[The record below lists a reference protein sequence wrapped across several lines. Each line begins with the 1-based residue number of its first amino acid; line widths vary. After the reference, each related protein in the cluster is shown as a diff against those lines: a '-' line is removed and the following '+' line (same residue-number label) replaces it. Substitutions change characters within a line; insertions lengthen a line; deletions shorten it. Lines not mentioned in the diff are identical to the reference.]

1 MLELLTR
8 VRVPEPAL
16 RARQLPAELSG
27 GLRQRALIAA
37 AVALDPALLIADE
50 PTTALDTTVQAQI
63 LDLLDELRS
72 GGTGLLVI
80 SHDLGVVEQLADE
93 VLVMQ
98 HGVVVEQGPTEQV
111 LGDPQHPYT
120 KRLLAAIPSLHAPG
134 ARLSD
139 APVAPLAPRPPRA
152 DRPAVAP
159 GTPVLSVEH
168 VSKTYRGPDRVDRTV
183 VDDVSFELHAG
194 ETLGIVGESGS
205 GKSTTA
211 AIALALTEPTSG
223 RVLFEGRAWSELRE
237 RERRP
242 HRPRIATV
250 SQDPLSSFDPRKS
263 VRQLVESA
271 LRAATGTVATGRVE
285 ALLCGVGLDP
295 SLGARHPRTLS
306 GGQRQRVAIAR
317 ALATDPDVL
326 VLDEAVSALDVSVQ
340 AQVLDLLADVQQAYG
355 VAVLFISHD
364 LGVIHHVSDRCSC
377 SGTGAWSRPAR
388 RSRCSRRHGT
398 RTPAGCST
406 PSPGHAP
413 VVTTRRN
420 DDHDHDHDHDTRPV
434 RPTLSELLERFAP
447 VLDRIAAGAVERE
460 RTRTLPHEPVRWL
473 ADSGFTAVTLPVE
486 AGGSGAAPSDLF
498 ALLVRLGEA
507 DSNLPQL
514 LRAHF
519 SFVEELLLDPS
530 VVRRAHWFDRIA
542 AGDVFGNASHE
553 RSSAAVGRLSTHLVP
568 NGDGWRLHGE
578 KHYST
583 GTLFADWT
591 TVTAETP
598 DGHVVGVTVPVDASG
613 VHVRD
618 DWNGFGQRLTG
629 SGTTRFDGVPVE
641 LWQLRAERDD
651 RRTPLPAFL
660 QTVLLAS
667 LAGVGRATARDARRR
682 LRAGRTR
689 HYQHGAG
696 PTAATDP
703 LVQGVVGRI
712 ASDAVAAEALVLH
725 AARAIDE
732 AHEALVDGTA
742 DAAERWRRR
751 APDDPGAAE
760 RRRTRAPRDDRAVR
774 GRGSERHRPR
784 PGPGPAL
791 AERPDTVLAQ
801 PARVPTAHH
810 RRPPRERRGTPVLL
824 GHRRGLKPLRRTRRP
839 GTRSGRCRVPNVRA
853 VRQPSGRAIS
863 IVRPSS
869 GRTSAPRTCRSR
881 VRPVGRNPRRS

>member
-1 MLELLTR
+1 MTGPVGPTPGGPTVVSPPVAAPPVASVASGAAHGPLHDASLGSTLGSPLVEVAGLSVAFGDRTVVRDVSFSLERGRSLALVGESGSGKSVTARSLLGLNGTGARLRASTLALGGRDLTDLDDRAWRRIRGAEVGYVLQDALVSLDPLRRVGASVADALREHGVRPRAAREERVLELLTR

-205 GKSTTA
+205 GKSSTA

-364 LGVIHHVSDRCSC
+364 LGVIHHVSDRVLVL
-377 SGTGAWSRPAR
+377 
-388 RSRCSRRHGT
+388 RHGRVVETGTAEQVFSSPRDPYT
-398 RTPAGCST
+398 RG
-406 PSPGHAP
+406 
-413 VVTTRRN
+413 
-420 DDHDHDHDHDTRPV
+420 
-434 RPTLSELLERFAP
+434 
-447 VLDRIAAGAVERE
+447 
-460 RTRTLPHEPVRWL
+460 
-473 ADSGFTAVTLPVE
+473 
-486 AGGSGAAPSDLF
+486 
-498 ALLVRLGEA
+498 
-507 DSNLPQL
+507 
-514 LRAHF
+514 
-519 SFVEELLLDPS
+519 LLD
-530 VVRRAHWFDRIA
+530 
-542 AGDVFGNASHE
+542 
-553 RSSAAVGRLSTHLVP
+553 AV
-568 NGDGWRLHGE
+568 
-578 KHYST
+578 
-583 GTLFADWT
+583 
-591 TVTAETP
+591 
-598 DGHVVGVTVPVDASG
+598 
-613 VHVRD
+613 
-618 DWNGFGQRLTG
+618 
-629 SGTTRFDGVPVE
+629 
-641 LWQLRAERDD
+641 
-651 RRTPLPAFL
+651 
-660 QTVLLAS
+660 
-667 LAGVGRATARDARRR
+667 
-682 LRAGRTR
+682 
-689 HYQHGAG
+689 
-696 PTAATDP
+696 
-703 LVQGVVGRI
+703 
-712 ASDAVAAEALVLH
+712 
-725 AARAIDE
+725 
-732 AHEALVDGTA
+732 
-742 DAAERWRRR
+742 
-751 APDDPGAAE
+751 PGA
-760 RRRTRAPRDDRAVR
+760 
-774 GRGSERHRPR
+774 
-784 PGPGPAL
+784 
-791 AERPDTVLAQ
+791 
-801 PARVPTAHH
+801 
-810 RRPPRERRGTPVLL
+810 
-824 GHRRGLKPLRRTRRP
+824 RTRRHHQEE
-839 GTRSGRCRVPNVRA
+839 R
-853 VRQPSGRAIS
+853 
-863 IVRPSS
+863 
-869 GRTSAPRTCRSR
+869 
-881 VRPVGRNPRRS
+881 